1 MKDKQLALKLL
12 VLKREDKTIT
22 LEEIAKR
29 TGYSKRHLIR
39 ISKDL
44 NEEKDMEVLLQH
56 ANTGRE
62 PYNKALDSEIEFLR
76 SLKKP
81 YPNITIAQFRDI
93 YLEDVISNPKMKD
106 VKEKNHLKPRSK
118 SWFRDLFRK
127 EGWKSPSNRKPLR
140 RDGRAAHPLRKPAP
154 RRGMLVQIDGTPF
167 DWFNNGEMWTLH
179 LAVDDATSEVLA
191 GYFMPTERQLGY
203 CYMMRLILNKY
214 GLPMALYS
222 DRHSIFHSPKE
233 GNITQFGMM
242 MEDLGIELIGAN
254 SPQAKGRVERYN
266 GTVQRRLPNDIIRF
280 GVKDYSE
287 LNIWFNEFY
296 IPYINRKFAFTPLD
310 PNDAYIPIGDIDLSE
325 IFVVRLQRVIHQ
337 DSFSLKNVFYAV
349 VDENGEILHIR
360 DKKAVDVR
368 IDIFTEEVFVLRY
381 GSKFKTKVLRTK
393 DRRNKEYIN
402 DYKELDEFLSNLK

>member
-191 GYFMPTERQLGY
+191 GYFMPIERQLGY

-310 PNDAYIPIGDIDLSE
+310 PNDAYIPIGDIDLFE

>member
-93 YLEDVISNPKMKD
+93 YLEDVIFNPKMKD